1 MINEGKYYTIVQTD
15 ALCLSCTLE
24 LPLDAKQTIL
34 GPGGGGMGT
43 PIDGQKEIGLPGLV
57 SPYL

>member
-1 MINEGKYYTIVQTD
+1 M
-15 ALCLSCTLE
+15 LCASAARWNSRWM
-24 LPLDAKQTIL
+24 PNKPSWA
-34 GPGGGGMGT
+34 PGGGGMGT

>member
-15 ALCLSCTLE
+15 ALCLSRTLE

-34 GPGGGGMGT
+34 GPNGVEWE
-43 PIDGQKEIGLPGLV
+43 PL
-57 SPYL
+57 